1 MYLLKPG
8 DTLKFGRVKFL
19 VKELRTSSSIASPLD
34 KVVEVDTE
42 NSTCKICLSDICEP
56 ENPLVSPCNCA
67 GTMKFIHIQCLK
79 LCVKSQ
85 FTVKSSDKCL
95 SYTWKNINC
104 SVCAQ
109 PFPNYI
115 VANGKT
121 YSILLES
128 QPEPPYFILESM
140 SNHGAN
146 RGMHCVSL
154 KNTESVL
161 LGRGH
166 DSDIRIS
173 DISVSRIHARI
184 KFVKEN
190 FYLEDHNSKFG
201 TLVQTNQAEVKG
213 TEVLIV
219 QSGRSLLEFKVK
231 NK

>member
-1 MYLLKPG
+1 
-8 DTLKFGRVKFL
+8 
-19 VKELRTSSSIASPLD
+19 
-34 KVVEVDTE
+34 
-42 NSTCKICLSDICEP
+42 
-56 ENPLVSPCNCA
+56 
-67 GTMKFIHIQCLK
+67 
-79 LCVKSQ
+79 
-85 FTVKSSDKCL
+85 
-95 SYTWKNINC
+95 
-104 SVCAQ
+104 
-109 PFPNYI
+109 
-115 VANGKT
+115 
-121 YSILLES
+121 
-128 QPEPPYFILESM
+128 
-140 SNHGAN
+140 
-146 RGMHCVSL
+146 MHCVSL